1 LNAKERFLTAFKGG
15 QPDKVPITEVVIDRK
30 VILALAEP
38 LGVDRGREYLEVYC
52 DVIEELDLDAVCYAF
67 SQGRYSISDTQTRD
81 KFGRTFNLSPHGE
94 PLPAWPFVRNLG
106 EAEDFE
112 MISEL
117 VPEDFDDM
125 RFIADRLG
133 AERGCCMLLTDPY
146 KEAWL
151 TLGGME
157 NLLVSF
163 VEEPDLVHR
172 LCRVAT
178 DYLLKAIDISI
189 DMGIETFL
197 VPGDYAMETGLIFSL
212 DMYRR
217 YLKPVHQ
224 EIVEHIHR
232 RGGVVTKHS
241 DGNTWDL
248 LDDWMEVGFDGYHP
262 VQPQCMDLREVKQHV
277 KGSMSVWGNIDC
289 RTLLVKGSEEEVRR
303 SVRDTIEIAAPGG
316 GYIIT
321 SSNSIHPNVKPEN
334 YLAMVR
340 AAHEYGRLQNGSN

>member
-1 LNAKERFLTAFKGG
+1 MNAKERFLTAFKGG
-15 QPDKVPITEVVIDRK
+15 QPDKVPITEVVI
-30 VILALAEP
+30 
-38 LGVDRGREYLEVYC
+38 
-52 DVIEELDLDAVCYAF
+52 EELDIDAVCYAF

-94 PLPAWPFVRNLG
+94 PLPAWPFVKNLG
-106 EAEDFE
+106 EAENFE
-112 MISEL
+112 MISGL
-117 VPEDFDDM
+117 VPKD
-125 RFIADRLG
+125 
-133 AERGCCMLLTDPY
+133 
-146 KEAWL
+146 
-151 TLGGME
+151 
-157 NLLVSF
+157 
-163 VEEPDLVHR
+163 
-172 LCRVAT
+172 
-178 DYLLKAIDISI
+178 KAIDIST

-224 EIVEHIHR
+224 EIVEHIHK

-262 VQPQCMDLREVKQHV
+262 VQPQCMDLREVKRHV

-334 YLAMVR
+334 YLAMIR